1 MDAFTWFM
9 DEARLELRNTTVDP
23 GLQDVP
29 RVASLR
35 PKQLLLAS
43 RGARQPSF
51 LSPAA
56 QYAVDEAHL
65 TCEKVV
71 ALPIADA
78 QIKPH
83 EGLVSIR
90 RDALMDMLQQAE
102 VEVDNLTHIH
112 RLYDAKIQVNGRMD
126 YEGAGTGTYV
136 DQAGEEWPVR
146 FNELAVD
153 SASRTLGHGVIR
165 SADEFQ
171 LSSKFGFQGP
181 RASGGHAGAFR
192 V

>member
-1 MDAFTWFM
+1 MDFDARRGDFTSLEGATLIELPAIRYTCLMDAFTWFM
-9 DEARLELRNTTVDP
+9 DEARLELRNTKWTRSKTFQELRRYDQSNFFSQAVE
-23 GLQDVP
+23 QD
-29 RVASLR
+29 SLH
-35 PKQLLLAS
+35 
-43 RGARQPSF
+43 F

-65 TCEKVV
+65 MCQEVV

-90 RDALMDMLQQAE
+90 RDALMDLLEQAE

-126 YEGAGTGTYV
+126 
-136 DQAGEEWPVR
+136 
-146 FNELAVD
+146 
-153 SASRTLGHGVIR
+153 
-165 SADEFQ
+165 
-171 LSSKFGFQGP
+171 
-181 RASGGHAGAFR
+181 
-192 V
+192 